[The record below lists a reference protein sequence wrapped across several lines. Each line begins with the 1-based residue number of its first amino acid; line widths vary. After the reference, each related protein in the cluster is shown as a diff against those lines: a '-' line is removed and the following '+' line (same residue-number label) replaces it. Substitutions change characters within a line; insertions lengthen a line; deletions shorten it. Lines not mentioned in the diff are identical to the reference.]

1 MSRAED
7 ILLRPYVT
15 EKTNIDIA
23 EGKYTFIVAKTAT
36 KTEIR
41 QAVEK
46 IFSVKVIGVNT
57 VNYDGKEKRMGV
69 HSGPTASFKKAVVKI
84 DTDPKPTGYMT
95 KGKKETA
102 TAKKYKNSIEEFG
115 VAN

>member
-1 MSRAED
+1 MKHAQD
-7 ILLRPYVT
+7 ILIRPYVT
-15 EKTNIDIA
+15 EKTNDDIA
-23 EGKYTFIVAKTAT
+23 IGKYTFIVDKHAT

-46 IFSVKVIGVNT
+46 VFTVKVISVNT

-69 HSGPTASFKKAVVKI
+69 HSGPTAAFKKAVVQI
-84 DTDPKPTGYMT
+84 DTDPKPTSYLA

-102 TAKKYKNSIEEFG
+102 TAKKFKNSIEEFG